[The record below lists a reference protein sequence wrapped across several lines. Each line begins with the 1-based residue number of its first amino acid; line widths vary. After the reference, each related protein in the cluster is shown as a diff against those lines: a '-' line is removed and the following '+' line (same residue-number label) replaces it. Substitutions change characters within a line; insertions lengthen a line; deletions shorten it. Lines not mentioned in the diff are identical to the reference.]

1 MEKIDY
7 NNKNMRSYKKC
18 KDANQKEDISVE
30 KCKDVN
36 QKEDTS
42 VEYEEVGKKRKMI
55 FLNVELYVKKIW
67 KRIIMQPHVMGMSRR
82 ICMIQRPIR
91 WIYVQMVFI
100 LQMY

>member
-1 MEKIDY
+1 
-7 NNKNMRSYKKC
+7 MRSYKKC

-55 FLNVELYVKKIW
+55 KKDA
-67 KRIIMQPHVMGMSRR
+67 
-82 ICMIQRPIR
+82 
-91 WIYVQMVFI
+91 
-100 LQMY
+100 L

>member
-1 MEKIDY
+1 
-7 NNKNMRSYKKC
+7 MRSYKKC

-55 FLNVELYVKKIW
+55 KFCANQKNCPYKEFLKYNTKIDLSDLE
-67 KRIIMQPHVMGMSRR
+67 KDGSSPDKAYEIK
-82 ICMIQRPIR
+82 
-91 WIYVQMVFI
+91 
-100 LQMY
+100 

>member
-42 VEYEEVGKKRKMI
+42 VEYEEVGKKRKM
-55 FLNVELYVKKIW
+55 VKN
-67 KRIIMQPHVMGMSRR
+67 
-82 ICMIQRPIR
+82 MIYQVITRLKLLLLF
-91 WIYVQMVFI
+91 Q
-100 LQMY
+100 

>member
-1 MEKIDY
+1 MTGGGLLEKIDY

-42 VEYEEVGKKRKMI
+42 VEYEEVGKKRKM
-55 FLNVELYVKKIW
+55 VKKYDI
-67 KRIIMQPHVMGMSRR
+67 SRS
-82 ICMIQRPIR
+82 
-91 WIYVQMVFI
+91 
-100 LQMY
+100 

>member
-42 VEYEEVGKKRKMI
+42 VEYEEVGKK
-55 FLNVELYVKKIW
+55 KKND
-67 KRIIMQPHVMGMSRR
+67 
-82 ICMIQRPIR
+82 
-91 WIYVQMVFI
+91 
-100 LQMY
+100 